1 MKKST
6 VRTIH
11 EITIHQIG
19 SEVQIRYRGNGFL
32 QNMVRILT
40 GTLVEVGLGKRSPED
55 MGEILE
61 AKQRSQAGM
70 MMPACG
76 LILWEVRYD

>member
-1 MKKST
+1 
-6 VRTIH
+6 
-11 EITIHQIG
+11 
-19 SEVQIRYRGNGFL
+19 
-32 QNMVRILT
+32 MVRILT